1 MEAKLL
7 LIPWMASV
15 LYSSVP
21 LFWFVVHPFA
31 GSWRKMGRSPYRVVL
46 PIWAALIFVLG
57 WIAWPGRSVPLYSCP
72 WMWAPAALL
81 LLFGMSIYV
90 RAGSTFGAHKLS
102 GEAELRPGEHAQQ
115 LVTTGLYSRMRHPIY
130 VAHLVNF
137 AGWTIGG
144 GLVVSY
150 ALFAMSLITYRLMIQ
165 LEERELTERFGP
177 SYREYQKK
185 VPLLPGLGP
194 RQEERATRE
203 V

>member
-31 GSWRKMGRSPYRVVL
+31 QSWRRMGRSPYRVVL
-46 PIWAALIFVLG
+46 PIWAALIFILG
-57 WIAWPGRSVPLYSCP
+57 WIAWPGRALPLYSSP
-72 WMWAPAALL
+72 WMWVPAALL
-81 LLFGMSIYV
+81 LICGISLYMRV
-90 RAGSTFGAHKLS
+90 RSSFGAHQLS
-102 GEAELRPGEHAQQ
+102 GEAELRPEEHAQE
-115 LVTTGLYSRMRHPIY
+115 LVTTGLHSRMRHPIY
-130 VAHLVNF
+130 LAHLLNF

-150 ALFAMSLITYRLMIQ
+150 ALFAISFVTYSLMIQ
-165 LEERELTERFGP
+165 FEERELTERFGVR
-177 SYREYQKK
+177 YREYQNK
-185 VPLLPGLGP
+185 VPLLPRGLLWRG
-194 RQEERATRE
+194 EREPRE

>member
-21 LFWFVVHPFA
+21 LFWLVVHPFA
-31 GSWRKMGRSPYRVVL
+31 GSWRKMGRSPYRIVL
-46 PIWAALIFVLG
+46 PVWAALIFVLG
-57 WIAWPGRSVPLYSCP
+57 WIAWPGRSVPLYSYP

-81 LLFGMSIYV
+81 LLFGVSIYARV
-90 RAGSTFGAHKLS
+90 GSTFGAHKLS
-102 GEAELRPGEHAQQ
+102 GEAELRPAEHAQE
-115 LVTTGLYSRMRHPIY
+115 LVTTGLHSRMRHPIY
-130 VAHLVNF
+130 AAHLLNF

-150 ALFAMSLITYRLMIQ
+150 ALLGISLITYRLMVQ

-185 VPLLPGLGP
+185 VPLIPGFGSP
-194 RQEERATRE
+194 HKERSPRE